1 MSYSPTRTLLSGA
14 TSVIRARA
22 KHSALAVAVVAGIAS
37 AALSGSAQAAD
48 DTSLT
53 WNGITLYGV
62 VDVGLAYQNHGTP
75 YTDSLYPGAEWMI
88 SKNSNKS
95 VAGIASNPMSQ
106 SRVGLRA
113 KEDIN
118 DEVAFIANVEMGFQP
133 TSGALADA
141 PKTLIGNNGVALANQ
156 KSAGDGSLAG
166 QFFNRGANAG
176 FSSKDYGTITFGRQ
190 NTLSLDNVAKYDPM
204 NGSYALSIIGYS
216 GVTGGFGDTEDAR
229 LDDSVKYVY
238 KYDMFHLG
246 ALYQFGKT
254 NSSPGEA
261 WQFGGGFD
269 YAGFSIDA
277 LYGKKKDALS
287 LASLSAAQVAAV
299 GVPFDS
305 LAATVSDNEAWQLT
319 GSYTNGPFK
328 VSGGYER
335 IDYSNPSLA
344 VAPGFAGLGG
354 YWISFTNNAA
364 FPHDKILKVSWL
376 GLKYNITKDLDI
388 TGAWYGY
395 DQNAFGA
402 VHCTTNAAANCSG
415 TEDVW
420 SVRLDYRLTKRFDIY
435 AGAQTS
441 DVSDGLANGF
451 LFRRTVA
458 TVAGIRFQ
466 F

>member
-1 MSYSPTRTLLSGA
+1 MSNSPLRPSLSFVCA
-14 TSVIRARA
+14 KKSVL
-22 KHSALAVAVVAGIAS
+22 ALAVLAGI
-37 AALSGSAQAAD
+37 ALSGSAAAAD
-48 DTSLT
+48 DLT

-75 YTDSLYPGAEWMI
+75 YTDSWYPGAEWMI

-95 VAGIASNPMSQ
+95 VSGIVSNPMSQ

-113 KEDIN
+113 KEEIN
-118 DEVAFIANVEMGFQP
+118 DEFAFIANVEMGFQP

-141 PKTLIGNNGVALANQ
+141 PKSLIGNNGVALANQ
-156 KSAGDGSLAG
+156 KSGGDGSLAG
-166 QFFNRGANAG
+166 QVFARGAFAG
-176 FSSKDYGTITFGRQ
+176 FSSKNYGTLTAGRQ
-190 NTLSLDNVAKYDPM
+190 NTLSLDNVGKYDPM

-229 LDDSVKYVY
+229 LDESVKYVY
-238 KYDMFHLG
+238 KYDMFHVG

-261 WQFGGGFD
+261 WQLGGGFD
-269 YAGFSIDA
+269 YAGFAVDV

-287 LASLSAAQVAAV
+287 LGSLSAAQVATA
-299 GVPFDS
+299 GVPFES
-305 LAATVSDNEAWQLT
+305 LAATVSDNEAWQLA
-319 GSYTNGPFK
+319 GSYTNGPWK

-335 IDYSNPSLA
+335 IAYSNPSLA

-395 DQNAFGA
+395 DQNAYGT
-402 VHCTTNAAANCSG
+402 VKCSNSSAANCSG
-415 TEDVW
+415 GEDVW

-441 DVSDGLANGF
+441 SVTDGLSNGF

-458 TVAGIRFQ
+458 SVVGARFQ

>member
-1 MSYSPTRTLLSGA
+1 MSNSPLRPNV
-14 TSVIRARA
+14 SVV
-22 KHSALAVAVVAGIAS
+22 HSAKKSILAIAVLAGIAMS
-37 AALSGSAQAAD
+37 STAMAAD
-48 DTSLT
+48 DLT
-53 WNGITLYGV
+53 WAGITLYGV
-62 VDVGLAYQNHGTP
+62 VDVGVAYQNHGTP
-75 YTDSLYPGAEWMI
+75 YTDSWYPGAEWMI

-95 VAGIASNPMSQ
+95 VSGIVSNPMSQ

-113 KEDIN
+113 KEEIN
-118 DEVAFIANVEMGFQP
+118 DEVAFVANVEMGFQP
-133 TSGALADA
+133 TSGALGDA

-166 QFFNRGANAG
+166 QVFNRGANAG

-190 NTLSLDNVAKYDPM
+190 NTLSLDNVGKYDPM

-229 LDDSVKYVY
+229 LDQSVKYVY
-238 KYDMFHLG
+238 KYDMFHVG

-261 WQFGGGFD
+261 WQLGAGFD
-269 YAGFSIDA
+269 YAGFSVDA

-287 LASLSAAQVAAV
+287 LGSLSAAQVAAP

-305 LAATVSDNEAWQLT
+305 LAATVSDNEGWQVAA
-319 GSYTNGPFK
+319 SYTNGPFK
-328 VSGGYER
+328 ASGGYER
-335 IDYSNPSLA
+335 IDYSNPSLP
-344 VAPGFAGLGG
+344 VAAGFAGLGG

-364 FPHDKILKVSWL
+364 FPHDKILRVSWL

-388 TGAWYGY
+388 TGAWYAY
-395 DQNAFGA
+395 DQNAYGA
-402 VHCTTNAAANCSG
+402 SSCSNNSAATCSG
-415 TEDVW
+415 SEDVW

-441 DVSDGLANGF
+441 SVSDGLSNGF

-458 TVAGIRFQ
+458 TVAGARFQ